1 MKNDFLFADTSTAD
15 AIMEAYT
22 ARRNYVVLSENE
34 SFDKQFISCEAMGG
48 DRDRLIFSAP
58 FDGILVIGEGG
69 IVKALATH
77 SDIMFFTFQPDD
89 AYLRIVAKDDN
100 MQIYL
105 NSLVRY
111 NGIDIHLKVNLKAE
125 KNTQFSWLFRPGVF
139 VVPLLLALAERKL
152 IIQ

>member
-1 MKNDFLFADTSTAD
+1 
-15 AIMEAYT
+15 MEAYI
-22 ARRNYVVLSENE
+22 ARRNYAVLSEDE

-48 DRDRLIFSAP
+48 ERNRLIFSAP
-58 FDGILVIGEGG
+58 FDCILVIGEGG

-77 SDIMFFTFQPDD
+77 SDIMLFTFQPDD

-100 MQIYL
+100 MQIYF

-111 NGIDIHLKVNLKAE
+111 NGIDIPLKANLKAE
-125 KNTQFSWLFRPGVF
+125 KNTIFSWLFRPGVF
-139 VVPLLLALAERKL
+139 VVTLLLALAERKL